1 VYRQIAVSDIAVDV
15 WRFLGRDIPNLEN
28 LKLMKVLTG
37 KQGKLDV
44 ALFSKKSGASSVST
58 SSSVPTSVVS
68 RVIRSVPVHEIQD
81 FPNSWLVKRKLRFC
95 SK

>member
-1 VYRQIAVSDIAVDV
+1 MGLLPGCKKRK
-15 WRFLGRDIPNLEN
+15 LETDEGI
-28 LKLMKVLTG
+28 KAG
-37 KQGKLDV
+37 KQGKLV

-81 FPNSWLVKRKLRFC
+81 FPNSWLVKRKLRIC